1 MEFPLV
7 ELDEIK
13 KRGLYRQLKLI
24 EGEQRPTVTIN
35 SRKVINLCS
44 NNYLGLASHPQ
55 LKRAAQ
61 EAIEKYGCSAAA
73 SRLICGNMELHQ
85 RLEERIAHFKKTEA
99 ALLFNNGYMAN
110 LGVIPALTDKG
121 DIILSDELNHASII
135 DGCRLSKAE
144 VKVFPHKDM
153 NVLEQLL
160 KESQQFRR
168 RLIITEGLFGMD
180 GDLAPLPQ
188 IIELAARYSSLVM
201 VDEAHTTG
209 VLGREGRGSIE
220 YFGLEDRVDII
231 MGTLGKALGS
241 FGAYIAGSK
250 ELRDFLINRCR
261 SFIFSTALPPSVL
274 ACSLAALKLIEK
286 APQLREALWGNT
298 YLLKQG
304 LKGLGFDI
312 AGEAQIIPLIIG
324 DAKLTMDISE
334 RLLEEGVFVQG
345 IRPPTVPPGKSRL
358 RITPIATH
366 TKRDLE
372 GTLVAFEKV
381 GKELKI
387 I

>member
-1 MEFPLV
+1 
-7 ELDEIK
+7 
-13 KRGLYRQLKLI
+13 
-24 EGEQRPTVTIN
+24 
-35 SRKVINLCS
+35 
-44 NNYLGLASHPQ
+44 
-55 LKRAAQ
+55 
-61 EAIEKYGCSAAA
+61 
-73 SRLICGNMELHQ
+73 MELHQ

-381 GKELKI
+381 GEELKI